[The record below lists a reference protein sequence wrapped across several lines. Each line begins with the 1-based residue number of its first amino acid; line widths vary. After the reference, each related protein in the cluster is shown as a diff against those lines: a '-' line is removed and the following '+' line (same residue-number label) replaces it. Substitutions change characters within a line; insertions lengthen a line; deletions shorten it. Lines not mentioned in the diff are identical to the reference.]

1 MKRAAVDS
9 MADAGDG
16 EVSSV
21 PYVIP
26 RLEVTVRGL
35 VGRQGAG
42 FAVRFPGPESGSVT
56 PALSTI
62 SMTVA
67 HVPAPRAHA
76 QPNRYLAGLE
86 AIQAAASGWDRDR
99 GRKAAGEIAALATR
113 VLSPEARSEYAATVT
128 GLAALADAVRR
139 FDEQAG
145 AELQPATRDRQA
157 VAAKAL
163 IELTRRIADDGT
175 AAPDDLAAVGSVL
188 FELADA
194 IAVGSA
200 PP

>member
-1 MKRAAVDS
+1 M
-9 MADAGDG
+9 
-16 EVSSV
+16 
-21 PYVIP
+21 
-26 RLEVTVRGL
+26 
-35 VGRQGAG
+35 
-42 FAVRFPGPESGSVT
+42 
-56 PALSTI
+56 
-62 SMTVA
+62 
-67 HVPAPRAHA
+67 
-76 QPNRYLAGLE
+76 AGLE

-113 VLSPEARSEYAATVT
+113 LLSPEARSEYAATVT